1 MRVVKAKAPC
11 RICDI
16 GGWTDTRFAEHGAVF
31 SIAVWPGVEVTIYE
45 RPNSTGQFFDGLFP
59 RVVAA
64 AACKLMDVTGPVNI
78 TYAFEMMR
86 GSGTGTSAAHGVALI
101 AALDKWRGGN
111 LNKYEIAQM
120 AHRIETEELGLECG
134 VQDQF
139 ASACGGVNLIQIDQ
153 YPDLVAVKPL
163 PIRRTLLKRLMLVDI
178 GVPHNSSDVHKKVI
192 ERIEGP
198 GDNSLEALRD
208 FAECA
213 ESAYLADDMAYF
225 GQLMRWNTN
234 VQRELHPCTTEV
246 FEPLIKGLMDIGVP
260 GWKVN
265 GAGGG
270 GTITIMAEGV
280 KNRSAIEALIETD
293 YPECRIIPITVAEE
307 GVEVWENMATDR
319 PGAERFAIPEEDV

>member
-1 MRVVKAKAPC
+1 MRTIKAKAPC

-16 GGWTDTRFAEHGAVF
+16 GGWTDTRLAEHGAVF

-45 RPNSTGQFFDGLFP
+45 RPNSTDQFFDGLFP

-101 AALDKWRGGN
+101 AALDTWRGGN

-134 VQDQF
+134 VQDQL
-139 ASACGGVNLIQIDQ
+139 ASAFGGVNLIQIYK
-153 YPDLVAVKPL
+153 YPDAAEVKPL
-163 PIRRTLLKRLMLVDI
+163 PLHRALLNRLILVHI
-178 GVPHNSSDVHKKVI
+178 GESHNSSDVHKKVI
-192 ERIEGP
+192 ERMDGP
-198 GDNSLEALRD
+198 DEFRLRILRQ
-208 FAECA
+208 CA
-213 ESAYLADDMAYF
+213 EDVEQEYYRVRDMKSF
-225 GQLMRWNTN
+225 GKTMILNT
-234 VQRELHPCTTEV
+234 VMQRALHHCTTDI
-246 FEPLIKGLMDIGVP
+246 FEPLIKDLKDIGAL

-270 GTITIMAEGV
+270 GTITIMAEGA

-293 YPECRIIPITVAEE
+293 YPECRIIPVEIAEK
-307 GVEVWENMATDR
+307 GVEAWE
-319 PGAERFAIPEEDV
+319 E